1 MVWYFSCDATSRFC
15 PGFLHIDEELS
26 RKDYLKRKCS
36 QLVYDWHCPPCWH
49 AFAHSMELFIM
60 DAFVDLF
67 ITMCIV
73 INTAFMAVDHAGMS
87 SELANV
93 LIVGNYVRLLFLLTA
108 LAGKV

>member
-1 MVWYFSCDATSRFC
+1 
-15 PGFLHIDEELS
+15 
-26 RKDYLKRKCS
+26 
-36 QLVYDWHCPPCWH
+36 
-49 AFAHSMELFIM
+49 
-60 DAFVDLF
+60 
-67 ITMCIV
+67 MCIV